1 MTEKKELILE
11 TALKLFAERGFDT
24 TPTSMIAK
32 EAGVSEGL
40 IFRHFTNKEGL
51 MDAILAMSEERM
63 ARHVKSIVALAEP
76 LAKIHATIE
85 LPVKLFS
92 EEREFWKLQFSL
104 KWQKKYRGQS
114 YRPSGYYLE
123 LVEVI
128 TDAFRQLG
136 YAEPE
141 KEVLLLV
148 MLIDGL
154 SNQLMQQPSE
164 AFIEQTLSFLKSK
177 YQLDKLKS

>member
-24 TPTSMIAK
+24 TPTSQIAK

-51 MDAILAMSEERM
+51 MDAILAMSDERLGKQ
-63 ARHVKSIVALAEP
+63 VESIMTLKEP

-85 LPVKLFS
+85 LPFKLFS
-92 EEREFWKLQFSL
+92 KEREFWKLQFSL

-114 YRPSGYYLE
+114 HRPSGYYLD
-123 LVEVI
+123 LTRVI
-128 TDAFRQLG
+128 TEAFKQLG

-141 KEVLLLV
+141 KEVLLLI
-148 MLIDGL
+148 MLLDGL
-154 SNQLMQQPSE
+154 SNQLMTQSSEEFIQP
-164 AFIEQTLSFLKSK
+164 TLA
-177 YQLDKLKS
+177 Y

>member
-1 MTEKKELILE
+1 MTEKQELILE
-11 TALKLFAERGFDT
+11 TALKLFAENGFDT
-24 TPTSMIAK
+24 TPTSLIAK

-51 MDAILAMSEERM
+51 MDAILSLSEERM
-63 ARHVKSIVALAEP
+63 GQKVQAIVTLTEP
-76 LAKIHATIE
+76 LAKIYAVIE

-104 KWQKKYRGQS
+104 KWQKKYKGQS

-123 LVEVI
+123 LINVI
-128 TDAFRQLG
+128 TDAFHQLN

-141 KEVLLLV
+141 KEVVLLV
-148 MLIDGL
+148 MLLDGL
-154 SNQLMQQPSE
+154 SNQLMQQPSDE
-164 AFIEQTLSFLKSK
+164 FIQSTLSFLKSK
-177 YQLDKLKS
+177 YSKSLT